1 MENPPFSSIIICYSP
16 FLISPA
22 ETDISEGSYRN
33 SPYTL
38 PTTTKL
44 KQNKQVNKR
53 KKTHTSNIKC
63 RKSLKKPK

>member
-44 KQNKQVNKR
+44 KQKE
-53 KKTHTSNIKC
+53 
-63 RKSLKKPK
+63 KKPHIKH